1 MPTAAMPEDQG
12 AIRLAQ
18 SDGCTVWQLS
28 NETGEGTMTTYE
40 VFPGVLL
47 SFNDFHME
55 YYDSRYVADRQ
66 LFAID
71 HCREGRMEYAAG
83 ENRLAYTAAGDVK
96 LDLRRQHTGRF
107 LFPSGHYHG
116 LTIAFD
122 RAVAAQSLPQEMH
135 CFRLTPESV
144 IACFS
149 LGEYPR
155 VLHGAQRLEHIFG
168 ELYQVPEKIR
178 IPYFQI
184 KILELLLYLD
194 AMELPQKESEPPY
207 FYKTQVEKVKAIRR
221 FLLDHIAESIPQ
233 EELAR
238 RFGLSMTAMK
248 DCFRS
253 VYGTAIGAWLTAA
266 RMSMAA
272 ELLLKEPRRSV
283 AEIGCRVGYDNAGK
297 FTAAFKRE
305 MKLTPTEYRRERGT
319 RYAK

>member
-96 LDLRRQHTGRF
+96 PDLRRQHTGRF

-135 CFRLTPESV
+135 CFPLTPESV
-144 IACFS
+144 IARFS

-238 RFGLSMTAMK
+238 RFGLSMTAMTCASLPVTACFPTFPW
-248 DCFRS
+248 CFRTS
-253 VYGTAIGAWLTAA
+253 ICSTTPSAPTSCSAG
-266 RMSMAA
+266 RM
-272 ELLLKEPRRSV
+272 PHRR
-283 AEIGCRVGYDNAGK
+283 K
-297 FTAAFKRE
+297 
-305 MKLTPTEYRRERGT
+305 
-319 RYAK
+319 